1 MVRIE
6 RFGDVTTPAPP
17 ADADPFDLKLDA
29 GEHNGTLVEGAGAV
43 LNPAA
48 SSTEPGGESDS
59 TVIWVVGGA
68 TVLALAALFGTWG
81 DG

>member
-17 ADADPFDLKLDA
+17 AD
-29 GEHNGTLVEGAGAV
+29 
-43 LNPAA
+43 PAA